1 MILEGGG
8 AINLFFILTDSN
20 WNSLYVVANRVL
32 KCSHIHLSMVLML
45 MGDIHKVTDCC
56 LAAVEDDSHSKPE
69 NEISVDIW
77 ICLRSA
83 FEGIPPGTAS
93 HAER

>member
-1 MILEGGG
+1 
-8 AINLFFILTDSN
+8 
-20 WNSLYVVANRVL
+20 
-32 KCSHIHLSMVLML
+32 MVLML